1 MSGNPNPTVGSAV
14 SADPE
19 PNSVLRI
26 AQQASLD
33 PNLLYE
39 AVIELSNEGLLTA
52 GCVNHAARIL
62 LTQLGLPAYFFRH
75 ISKDALKRV
84 LRAIGTNMQRESGEF
99 VLRGAVSEVQFD
111 VDGGVQ
117 VRIATAQ
124 TRDRMEVVLNPV
136 MAGHRVEYYF
146 GPDHQ
151 YYTYIIR
158 PDPCPKTAELESGVS
173 AFAFAG
179 PTASEQ
185 MPQVTRKRYENFLQ
199 RALDSVVPLIEVTE
213 SERTRETRIMFRED
227 FNRSTVPVIRR
238 MMGDLGITLGR
249 AYWETFRNPV
259 GRMESICSLYLQGKP
274 AAARLRQ
281 ALDQLQSLL
290 AIQPNELDQL
300 YVGGVLTL
308 DEYFFSLNAF
318 AFIHSFI
325 HKNLPADRD
334 IMEGLGR
341 PDLRDAMA
349 KRVFDSNRAE
359 YTRKVILNTMLDQPA
374 LLKQLHE
381 LFSRRFNPRRRAAAS
396 GRTVT
401 RALEAFNRRAAI
413 AFLDDKTA
421 CDIFMFMGRL
431 VTDTLKT
438 NFYKVHKR
446 SFAFR
451 LAPTVLDPL
460 AFLSKVYGVFFVV
473 GFYAVG
479 THMRAEDIARGGV
492 RLVRVTP
499 GNYDTELD
507 NMPMLN
513 YALGPVAQRLK
524 HKDIAESG
532 AKAVIVPHP
541 EYARDGLSATFDFT
555 EGVMDL
561 MQPSVEIVDYL
572 DKPEMIFFGPD
583 EGTAS
588 FMDAVAE
595 RARERGYKYW
605 RTITTGKSIGIPH
618 DVYGLTRN
626 RHVFG
631 LMPHGEKGTELQI
644 EGVSKLVTSDPAKI
658 YARLGGKI
666 GTSGMTTMGVMSCLR
681 TLLNHVGLKEEQVN
695 LMMTGGP
702 DGDLGANQIQSFKG
716 RICLLVDGGSVLFD
730 PEGLDKKEMM
740 KLAFARHTQPRLNSL
755 AYPAAKLSRRGF
767 RVPRAPGRFTLPDG
781 TRVED
786 GNFFH
791 RNFLTDPHSRH
802 CVATANIQAFVPC
815 GGLKDTINAGNVRN
829 FLAVFRELRVIVEGA
844 NVFFD
849 DTARD
854 VIARESAIL
863 QIKDSSANKGG
874 VTSSAIAEV
883 LTAFLLGD
891 DYDHVLVENPKTR
904 TRLIREVLDLVA
916 ANAVAETQ
924 MLLALQAREKT
935 PLHKLSARTSEQ
947 LFALQAALYEEL
959 DVLLAHKEIVSG
971 ALRAYIPAV
980 LVEHLGMAK
989 IRRTLNTR
997 ELKAYRDAILTK
1009 KLAAMA
1015 LYRHAARWEEWQ
1027 RGLQT
1032 DVVAACKKLLRSAHR
1047 EQTP

>member
-1 MSGNPNPTVGSAV
+1 MPESQNPTVEPVASI
-14 SADPE
+14 DPKS
-19 PNSVLRI
+19 NSVLQI
-26 AQQASLD
+26 AQKASLD

-84 LRAIGTNMQRESGEF
+84 LRVIGANMLAENGEF

-146 GPDHQ
+146 GHAHQ

-158 PDPCPKTAELESGVS
+158 PDPCPEVAELKQGRS

-179 PTASEQ
+179 PSASAE
-185 MPQVTRKRYENFLQ
+185 MPPETRERYEGFLK
-199 RALDSVVPLIEVTE
+199 RALGSIVPLIEVTE
-213 SERTRETRIMFRED
+213 TKRTRETRIMFRED
-227 FNRSTVPVIRR
+227 FNRSTVPVIRK
-238 MMGDLGITLGR
+238 MLEDLGITLGR
-249 AYWETFRNPV
+249 AYWEIFRNPT
-259 GRMESICSLYLQGKP
+259 GHMESICSLYLHGKP
-274 AAARLRQ
+274 AAPRLQQ
-281 ALDQLQSLL
+281 ALDWLQALL

-300 YVGGVLTL
+300 YVGGVLSL
-308 DEYFFSLNAF
+308 DEYIFALNAF
-318 AFIHSFI
+318 AFVHSFI

-349 KRVFDSNRAE
+349 KRVFESNRAE
-359 YTRKVILNTMLDQPA
+359 YTRKVILNTMLDLPD
-374 LLKQLHE
+374 LLKQLYGI
-381 LFSRRFNPRRRAAAS
+381 FSRRFDPRRRAAAS
-396 GRTVT
+396 NRTVT
-401 RALEAFNRRAAI
+401 RALEAFNRRVAI

-421 CDIFMFMGRL
+421 CDIFTFMGRL
-431 VTDTLKT
+431 ITDTLKT
-438 NFYKVHKR
+438 NFYKTHKR

-451 LAPTVLDPL
+451 FAPTVLDPL
-460 AFLSKVYGVFFVV
+460 AFPAKVHGVFFVV

-479 THMRAEDIARGGV
+479 IHMRAEDIARGGV

-499 GNYDTELD
+499 ANYEIELD
-507 NMPMLN
+507 NMPMLD

-541 EYARDGLSATFDFT
+541 EYAYDGLSATFDFT

-561 MQPSVEIVDYL
+561 MQPSRDIVDYL
-572 DKPEMIFFGPD
+572 GKPEMIFFGPD

-588 FMDAVAE
+588 FMDAVAQ
-595 RARERGYKYW
+595 RARERGYKHW

-618 DVYGLTRN
+618 DAYGLTRD
-626 RHVFG
+626 RKVFG
-631 LMPHGEKGTELQI
+631 LLPHEGKGTEFQF
-644 EGVSKLVTSDPAKI
+644 EGSSQWVTCNTAKI
-658 YARLGGKI
+658 FGQI
-666 GTSGMTTMGVMSCLR
+666 GHRIDTSGMTTMGVLASLR
-681 TLLNHVGLKEEQVN
+681 TLLDHVGMKEDQVN

-716 RICLLVDGGSVLFD
+716 RICLLLDGGSVLFD
-730 PEGLDKKEMM
+730 PAGLDKKELM
-740 KLAFARHTQPRLNSL
+740 KIAFARHTHPRLNSL
-755 AYPAAKLSRRGF
+755 AYPVEKLSRRGF
-767 RVPRAPGRFTLPDG
+767 RVLRAPGRFTLPDG

-791 RNFLTDPHSRH
+791 RNFLTNPGSRH
-802 CVATANIQAFVPC
+802 CIAAANIQAFVPC

-829 FLAVFRELRVIVEGA
+829 FLSVFRELRVIVEGA

-849 DTARD
+849 ETARD

-891 DYDHVLVENPKTR
+891 DYERVLVENPKTR
-904 TRLIREVLDLVA
+904 TRLIREVFDLIG
-916 ANAVAETQ
+916 ANSVAETR
-924 MLLALQAREKT
+924 MLLALHAKEKT
-935 PLHKLSARTSEQ
+935 PLHKLSARTSEE
-947 LFALQAALYEEL
+947 LFALQAKLHEKL
-959 DVLLAHKEIVSG
+959 GRLLACDEIVNG

-980 LVEHLGMAK
+980 LVDHLGMAK
-989 IRRTLNTR
+989 IRRTLNTP
-997 ELKAYRDAILTK
+997 ELRAYRDAIVTK
-1009 KLAAMA
+1009 KLAALA
-1015 LYRHAARWEEWQ
+1015 LYRHAARWDEWE
-1027 RGLQT
+1027 RELQA
-1032 DVVAACKKLLRSAHR
+1032 DVVAACRELLRSAS
-1047 EQTP
+1047 

>member
-1 MSGNPNPTVGSAV
+1 MPRTTNPTIEPDVPT
-14 SADPE
+14 DPK
-19 PNSVLRI
+19 PSSVLRI

-84 LRAIGTNMQRESGEF
+84 LRAIGTNMQQERGEF

-124 TRDRMEVVLNPV
+124 TRDRMETVLNPV

-146 GPDHQ
+146 GHAHQ

-158 PDPCPKTAELESGVS
+158 PDPSPDTS
-173 AFAFAG
+173 AVLAGGSPFAFAW

-185 MPQVTRKRYENFLQ
+185 MPPVTRERYESFLQ
-199 RALDSVVPLIEVTE
+199 RALASVVPLIEVSDVAATH
-213 SERTRETRIMFRED
+213 ETRIMFRED
-227 FNRSTVPVIRR
+227 FGRSALPVIRK
-238 MMGDLGITLGR
+238 MMEELGLLLTR

-259 GRMESICSLYLQGKP
+259 GRIESVCSLYLESQS
-274 AAARLRQ
+274 AAAGLPQ
-281 ALDQLQSLL
+281 ALDQLHALL
-290 AIQPNELDQL
+290 AIQPNEMDQL
-300 YVGGVLTL
+300 YVDGVLTL
-308 DEYFFSLNAF
+308 DEYLFALNGF
-318 AFIHSFI
+318 AFVHSFV
-325 HKNLPADRD
+325 HKNLPAERD

-359 YTRKVILNTMLDQPA
+359 YTRKVILNTMLGQPA

-381 LFSRRFNPRRRAAAS
+381 IFSRRFDPRRRSTAG

-401 RALEAFNRRAAI
+401 KALHAFNRRVAI

-421 CDIFMFMGRL
+421 ADIFTFMGRL
-431 VTDTLKT
+431 ISDTLKT

-460 AFLSKVYGVFFVV
+460 AFPGKVHGVFFIV

-499 GNYDTELD
+499 GNYDNELD

-561 MQPSVEIVDYL
+561 MQPSREIVDYL
-572 DKPEMIFFGPD
+572 GEPEMIFFGPD

-588 FMDAVAE
+588 FMDAVAQ
-595 RARERGYKYW
+595 RARERGYKHW

-618 DVYGLTRN
+618 DVYGLTRD
-626 RHVFG
+626 RRVFG
-631 LMPHGEKGTELQI
+631 LLPHGEKETELQL
-644 EGVSKLVTSDPAKI
+644 EGTTQLVTADTAKI
-658 YARLGGKI
+658 HARLGNKI
-666 GTSGMTTMGVMSCLR
+666 GASGMTTMGVMACLR
-681 TLLNHVGLKEEQVN
+681 TLLDHVGLKEEQVN

-730 PEGLDKKEMM
+730 PEGLDKKALME
-740 KLAFARHTQPRLNSL
+740 LAFARHTQPRLNSL
-755 AYPAAKLSRRGF
+755 AYPAAKLGRHGF
-767 RVPRAPGRFTLPDG
+767 RVPRAAGRFTLPDG

-791 RNFLTDPHSRH
+791 RNFLTDPRSRH
-802 CVATANIQAFVPC
+802 CVAAANIQAFVPC
-815 GGLKDTINAGNVRN
+815 GGLKDTVNAGNVRG
-829 FLAVFRELRVIVEGA
+829 FLALFRELRVIVEGA

-891 DYDHVLVENPKTR
+891 NYERVLVENPKTR

-916 ANAVAETQ
+916 ANAVAETR
-924 MLLALQAREKT
+924 MLLALYAKDQT
-935 PLHKLSARTSEQ
+935 PLHKLSARTSEE
-947 LFALQAALYEEL
+947 LFALQAALQEKL
-959 DVLLAHKEIVSG
+959 DLLLAHKEIVNG

-980 LVEHLGMAK
+980 LVEHLSMAK
-989 IRRTLNTR
+989 IRRTLNTP

-1015 LYRHAARWEEWQ
+1015 LYRHAARWDEWQ
-1027 RGLQT
+1027 RELQA
-1032 DVVAACKKLLRSAHR
+1032 DVIVACRELLRNA
-1047 EQTP
+1047 